1 MLRATTPDDTATL
14 LEITRQTGVF
24 KPLEVDA
31 LEEVLDD
38 YHAGMKEHQHRAFTM
53 VLGEAVA
60 GFVYYAPA
68 VMTDNSW
75 YLYWIVVRKDL
86 HGQGVGSKLLAHV
99 EEDVRQH
106 EGRVLFIETSST
118 PHYEPTRNF
127 YLKHDYEITGQ
138 LRDFYADG
146 DDMVVFRKR
155 LAPPMTR

>member
-14 LEITRQTGVF
+14 LEITRQTEVF
-24 KPLEVDA
+24 KPMEVDA

-38 YHAGMKEHQHRAFTM
+38 YHAGMKEYHHRAFTM
-53 VLGEAVA
+53 VRRRAIA
-60 GFVYYAPA
+60 GFVYYAPIT
-68 VMTDNSW
+68 MTENSW

-86 HGQGVGSKLLAHV
+86 HGQGVGTQLLTHV
-99 EEDVRQH
+99 EKDIRKQK
-106 EGRVLFIETSST
+106 GRILFIETSST

-155 LAPPMTR
+155 LRKS